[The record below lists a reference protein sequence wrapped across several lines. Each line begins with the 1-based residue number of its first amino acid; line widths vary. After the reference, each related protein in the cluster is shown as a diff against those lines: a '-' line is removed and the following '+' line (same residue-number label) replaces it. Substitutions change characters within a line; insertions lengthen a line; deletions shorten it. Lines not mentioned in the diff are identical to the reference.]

1 MFDNNNQSFIGFIQ
15 NGKIN
20 SYNGQQI
27 GVTIDEYNKAV
38 ETAKGFQNKLIEAG
52 ILTKPKTAE
61 EINQELQETLKQTQ
75 AMMLEMSSTISA
87 LNNKVSKLEEEKSD
101 VQQTVD
107 TINSRNIN
115 TGCANAV
122 CNNNAVS

>member
-107 TINSRNIN
+107 TVNSR
-115 TGCANAV
+115 T
-122 CNNNAVS
+122 VSTTRKTDASKSSV